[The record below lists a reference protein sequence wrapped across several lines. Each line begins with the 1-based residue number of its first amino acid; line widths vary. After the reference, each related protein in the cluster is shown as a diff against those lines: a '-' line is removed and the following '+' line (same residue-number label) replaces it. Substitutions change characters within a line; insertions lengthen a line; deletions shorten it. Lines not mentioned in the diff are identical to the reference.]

1 MSEPDKTSMLQ
12 TGARPALR
20 KRAPSLFAQMAIG
33 SVIVAVVAVLLVAV
47 VTLFA
52 FSVAFRRYQMD
63 QVQGETVSTALTI
76 GEGKYFTEV
85 NGPQQLRT
93 LVRRRLTTTNIWL
106 MDSYGKLIVDPAS
119 SATLPDQI
127 TQDSDIIIP
136 ALLKALQGKSSSGSL
151 RDTILTPFAQRV
163 YAVEPVYANDGAQD
177 TVVGAIAISSPPR
190 AGSAAYAVFQT
201 AVIRVLLFTAG
212 AAIVFA
218 IIVAVLFSR
227 RLTRPLARLTTATA
241 RMANGDYATRVDVR
255 SPDEYRRLAATF
267 NEMAAALEHD
277 VNELQRQEQLRRDL
291 VANVSHELATPL
303 TAISGFTEALLDG
316 MLHSH
321 EEREETVRRIAR
333 ESSRL
338 RRLVDQLRQVAR
350 YEAGAQSVDRAP
362 LQLHTLVEETLA
374 VLAPEL
380 NRHSV
385 EAFNY
390 LPPTLPLVYADGD
403 RLTEILLNLTDNAL
417 RHVPAGGRIE
427 VAARVEGDFV
437 RIGVADSGPGV
448 ASPDRQRIFDRFYR
462 VDRSRNSSTGGS
474 GLGLAIVRALVEA
487 HGGTIRVEDA
497 QKGGALFSFTLPIYA
512 TQRAT
517 SERRM
522 AGVRGR

>member
-1 MSEPDKTSMLQ
+1 MIEPDKTGMLQ
-12 TGARPALR
+12 TSARPALR

-33 SVIVAVVAVLLVAV
+33 SVIIAVVAVTLVAV
-47 VTLFA
+47 ITLFA
-52 FSVAFRRYQMD
+52 FSVAFKRYQAD
-63 QVQGETVSTALTI
+63 QMQEETARSAITI
-76 GEGKYFTEV
+76 GQGKYFSEV
-85 NGPQQLRT
+85 NGPAQLRT
-93 LVRRRLTTTNIWL
+93 LVRKRLGTTNIWV
-106 MDSYGKLIVDPAS
+106 MDAYGKFVVEPT
-119 SATLPDQI
+119 SAAAQADQLA
-127 TQDSDIIIP
+127 QDKDALTP
-136 ALLKALQGKSSSGSL
+136 ELLKALEGRSSSGSL
-151 RDTILTPFAQRV
+151 NDTILSPFAQRV
-163 YAVEPVYANDGAQD
+163 YAVEPIYASGAAGE
-177 TVVGAIAISSPPR
+177 VVGAVALSSPPR
-190 AGSAAYAVFQT
+190 VGTAAYAVFQT
-201 AVIRVLLFTAG
+201 AVTRILLISAIG
-212 AAIVFA
+212 AIAFAIV
-218 IIVAVLFSR
+218 VAVLLSR

-241 RMANGDYATRVDVR
+241 RMANGDYAARVNVG

-277 VNELQRQEQLRRDL
+277 VNELQRQEQMRRDL

-316 MLHSH
+316 MLHSR

-333 ESSRL
+333 ESARL

-350 YEAGAQSVDRAP
+350 YEAGAQALDRAP
-362 LQLHTLVEETLA
+362 LQLHTLVDETLA

-380 NRHSV
+380 SRQSV

-390 LPPTLPLVYADGD
+390 LPSTLPLVYADGD

-437 RIGVADSGPGV
+437 RVGVADSGPGI
-448 ASPDRQRIFDRFYR
+448 ATMDRQRIFDRFYR

-497 QKGGALFSFTLPIYA
+497 QHGGALFSFTLPIYA
-512 TQRAT
+512 TQSAA
-517 SERRM
+517 SERLAPLAR
-522 AGVRGR
+522 AR